1 MNDAPEYLLMVKAVA
16 DKLDARECGDPD
28 APSLIV
34 YRRAERA
41 EAELYQLRGT
51 DRWYSAE
58 MMDAVVKDRD
68 ALKAVLRELV
78 EAAKHYRNYAEL
90 GLPNTDLFAASDA
103 AIARAEEVLG

>member
-58 MMDAVVKDRD
+58 MMDAVVTERD

-78 EAAKHYRNYAEL
+78 EAASEL
-90 GLPNTDLFAASDA
+90 RCLVRRDVIETPLFDA